1 MIILNMSD
9 PQFLFDLILLNFLPP
24 AARATVF
31 LILGLCAWIFI
42 GWYYP
47 IENIKDPQKKSKTMY
62 YLLLCICGILPIIL
76 TIVGIARSGKSNS
89 AMPAPPPSGGLTN
102 NAALKGAVPANR
114 VSAPY

>member
-1 MIILNMSD
+1 MDNT
-9 PQFLFDLILLNFLPP
+9 FLLDLILLNFLPP
-24 AARATVF
+24 ETKMAIF
-31 LILGLCAWIFI
+31 GILAFCAWIFI

-47 IENIKDPQKKSKTMY
+47 IENIKDQQKKSKTMY
-62 YLLLCICGILPIIL
+62 YILLCICGILPIIL
-76 TIVGIARSGKSNS
+76 TIVGIARRGSSSN